1 MNDQNSGKSLTF
13 FDTKDED
20 MNRTAQRAALIA
32 ARRSISASLRKK
44 WDAQI
49 AEQVVAWCK
58 AHSVNV
64 AGLYNPIQAEPSLYE
79 IFPVLTEMGV
89 QLALPSAPEINQAL
103 SFSLWKPGDQLM
115 KDRYGVLVPLE
126 TAPKVKPEV
135 LFIPCVGFTAEG
147 YRLGYGGGFYDR
159 TLAEPCKPTTIGIA
173 YQLCL
178 CELELMPHDVAMDG
192 MITNY

>member
-1 MNDQNSGKSLTF
+1 MK
-13 FDTKDED
+13 K
-20 MNRTAQRAALIA
+20 TAQRTALIA
-32 ARRSISASLRKK
+32 ARRSISVSLRKK

-64 AGLYNPIQAEPSLYE
+64 AGLYNPIQAEPSLCE

-89 QLALPSAPEINQAL
+89 QLAFPSVSEKNQAL
-103 SFSLWKPGDQLM
+103 SFSLWQPGEPLM
-115 KDRYGVLVPLE
+115 KDRYGVLVPVE

-159 TLAEPCKPTTIGIA
+159 TLAEPFKPTAIGIA
-173 YQLCL
+173 YRISV
-178 CELELMPHDVAMDG
+178 CEFELMPYDVAMDG

>member
-1 MNDQNSGKSLTF
+1 
-13 FDTKDED
+13 

-49 AEQVVAWCK
+49 AEQVLAWCK
-58 AHSVNV
+58 AHSVKV

-79 IFPVLTEMGV
+79 IFPLLSEMGV
-89 QLALPSAPEINQAL
+89 ELALPTAPAKNHESQTL
-103 SFSLWKPGDQLM
+103 SFSAWKPGDQLM

-135 LFIPCVGFTAEG
+135 LFVPCVGYTAEG

-159 TLAEPCKPTTIGIA
+159 TLAEQPKPKTIGIA
-173 YQLCL
+173 YRICQ
-178 CELELMPHDVAMDG
+178 CELELLPHDIVMDDI
-192 MITNY
+192 ITNY